1 MKSKEQ
7 PKPLLCRF
15 KATISVKTNGKLYSF
30 SKNAGFVDEK
40 GDKRL
45 QEEVKQILMKSYK
58 EMANTNKEL
67 RRKLNIQE
75 TSKVR
80 IYISVKVLECDRLI
94 TLK

>member
-1 MKSKEQ
+1 MKNKEQ

-30 SKNAGFVDEK
+30 SKTTGFVDEK

-67 RRKLNIQE
+67 RRKLNIQA